1 MREWGGKNLC
11 QDAVW
16 LHFLHF
22 CTPICNPIPSHR
34 WTISTLSGSS
44 SPPAFW
50 DWFSSRFLTLKAITW
65 HPDHACSWALRLLL
79 RPCITM
85 PPLPLELSPESSLPW
100 SLAHVPSLYIRSYNM
115 ALQILTK
122 SLNEDLFYPPKP
134 PFLHLWLRI
143 LYTLIVQVEHSRAL
157 CLHGEHVNHD
167 SFCIHSDHA
176 LDFSGVIVLQFQEVA
191 SQTLGLID
199 CEK

>member
-1 MREWGGKNLC
+1 MLFDFIFFTSALLSAILFPPTVGL
-11 QDAVW
+11 
-16 LHFLHF
+16 FLLLVDPVHLL
-22 CTPICNPIPSHR
+22 
-34 WTISTLSGSS
+34 LSGTGL
-44 SPPAFW
+44 ALGFW
-50 DWFSSRFLTLKAITW
+50 HWKLLLGIQIILV
-65 HPDHACSWALRLLL
+65 SWALRLLL

-85 PPLPLELSPESSLPW
+85 PPLPLELNPESSLPW